1 MLGLTKP
8 LIYMGVTYID
18 VNTISTPAT
27 PHA

>member
-8 LIYMGVTYID
+8 LIYMDVTYID
-18 VNTISTPAT
+18 VNTISTPPP